1 MAKHASGKNNYRLS
15 GELIALLVVLALIA
29 AAVIWWL
36 TSRGDDTNDADGA
49 QAKAE
54 DCVAGE
60 LTLPV
65 AASDKGAGQSLVD
78 AYGDS
83 APVVRDYCV
92 KPQLVDSVADAAVFV
107 APNTAVTHQSLES
120 AGRTPAVSDPQPA
133 YSEAVGVAGK
143 DQVKLEDLTV
153 DKVRFPVS
161 EESAASALVAS
172 QVAGNDN
179 DAVQALTDQR
189 IGIAD
194 ELNADAGE
202 YLATAEDAVPEGLKF
217 TPVGAE
223 AVYSAFPLNQND
235 KVDENQARAGQD
247 FARFASEHF
256 DGSEKDQPAVSDLVW
271 AAALPAGGEAITA
284 DTKKDGGAQDGAQ
297 DGTDADKAAD
307 EAKADTAAALQP
319 ENTLFLLDTSDAM
332 SPYIQPAKDAIANT
346 ALELGGQ
353 GKQVG
358 LWNYSSPLN
367 PGVVVGYRQNI
378 SVSPDAD
385 SVAVAVRRF
394 LTGGV
399 PQTRQAVEA
408 AAGAYGAG
416 EAKTRVVLV
425 TTGTADAGDDKA
437 FEDAVRSAAGD
448 KVEITV
454 VRVGEGEADQAV
466 EALSAKTV
474 DAKQADAIEGAVKQ
488 ASGL

>member
-36 TSRGDDTNDADGA
+36 SSRGDDAGSTEA
-49 QAKAE
+49 QAE

-60 LTLPV
+60 LVLPV

-92 KPQLVDSVADAAVFV
+92 KPHLVDSVADAAVFV

-143 DQVKLEDLTV
+143 DDVKLEDLTV

-172 QVAGNDN
+172 KVAGNDN

-189 IGIAD
+189 IGSAD

-217 TPVGAE
+217 TPVGAD
-223 AVYSAFPLNQND
+223 AVYAAFPLNQND

-284 DTKKDGGAQDGAQ
+284 DAKKDGDAQDGA
-297 DGTDADKAAD
+297 DADAAGAID
-307 EAKADTAAALQP
+307 VALQP

-378 SVSPDAD
+378 TVSPDAD

-437 FEDAVRSAAGD
+437 FEDAVRGAAGD

-474 DAKQADAIEGAVKQ
+474 DARQADGIESAVKQ

>member
-36 TSRGDDTNDADGA
+36 STRGEDSDSAEA
-49 QAKAE
+49 QPE

-60 LTLPV
+60 LVLPV
-65 AASDKGAGQSLVD
+65 AASDKGSGQSLVD
-78 AYGDS
+78 AYGAS
-83 APVVRDYCV
+83 SPVVRDYCV

-107 APNTAVTHQSLES
+107 APNTAVTHQSLDS
-120 AGRTPAVSDPQPA
+120 AGRTPAVSDAQPA
-133 YSEAVGVAGK
+133 YSETVGVAGK
-143 DQVKLEDLTV
+143 DEVKLEDLTA
-153 DKVRFPVS
+153 DKLRFAVS

-189 IGIAD
+189 IGSASD
-194 ELNADAGE
+194 LNADAGE

-217 TPVGAE
+217 TPVGAD
-223 AVYSAFPLNQND
+223 AVYTAFPLNQND

-256 DGSEKDQPAVSDLVW
+256 DGSAKDQPAVSDLVW

-284 DTKKDGGAQDGAQ
+284 DTKENGDAQNAA
-297 DGTDADKAAD
+297 DADKAAD
-307 EAKADTAAALQP
+307 EAGSSAAALQP

-346 ALELGGQ
+346 ALELGAQ

-378 SVSPDAD
+378 TVSPDAD

-408 AAGAYGAG
+408 AAGAYGTG
-416 EAKTRVVLV
+416 DAKTRIVLV

-437 FEDAVRSAAGD
+437 FEDAVRGAAGD

-466 EALSAKTV
+466 EALSAKAV
-474 DAKQADAIEGAVKQ
+474 DAAQADAIEGAVKQ

>member
-36 TSRGDDTNDADGA
+36 STRGDDADSAAA
-49 QAKAE
+49 QPE

-60 LTLPV
+60 LVLPV

-78 AYGDS
+78 AYGAS
-83 APVVRDYCV
+83 SPVVRDYCV

-107 APNTAVTHQSLES
+107 APNTAVTHQSLDS
-120 AGRTPAVSDPQPA
+120 AGRTPAVSDAQPA
-133 YSEAVGVAGK
+133 YSETIGVAGK
-143 DQVKLEDLTV
+143 DEIKFEDLTA
-153 DKVRFPVS
+153 DKLRFAVS

-172 QVAGNDN
+172 QVVGNDN

-189 IGIAD
+189 IASASD
-194 ELNADAGE
+194 LNADAGE

-217 TPVGAE
+217 TPVGAD
-223 AVYSAFPLNQND
+223 AVYTAFPLNQND

-256 DGSEKDQPAVSDLVW
+256 DGSAKDQPAVSDLVW

-284 DTKKDGGAQDGAQ
+284 DEKEDSDTQNAA
-297 DGTDADKAAD
+297 DADKAAD
-307 EAKADTAAALQP
+307 EAGSNPAALQP

-332 SPYIQPAKDAIANT
+332 SPYIQPAKDAIANA
-346 ALELGGQ
+346 ALELGAQ

-378 SVSPDAD
+378 TVSPDAD

-408 AAGAYGAG
+408 AAGAYGTG
-416 EAKTRVVLV
+416 DAKTRIVLV
-425 TTGTADAGDDKA
+425 TTGTADAGDDNA
-437 FEDAVRSAAGD
+437 FENAVRGAAGD

-466 EALSAKTV
+466 EALSAKAV
-474 DAKQADAIEGAVKQ
+474 DAAQADAIEGAVKQ

>member
-15 GELIALLVVLALIA
+15 GELIALLVVLVLIA

-36 TSRGDDTNDADGA
+36 TSRGDDAGSTEA
-49 QAKAE
+49 QTK

-60 LTLPV
+60 LVLPV
-65 AASDKGAGQSLVD
+65 TASDKGAGQALVD
-78 AYGDS
+78 AYGAS
-83 APVVRDYCV
+83 SPVVRDYCV
-92 KPQLVDSVADAAVFV
+92 KPQLVDSVADAAVFI

-120 AGRTPAVSDPQPA
+120 AGRTPAVSDPKAA

-143 DQVKLEDLTV
+143 DEVKLEDLTV

-172 QVAGNDN
+172 KVAGNDN

-189 IGIAD
+189 IGSAD
-194 ELNADAGE
+194 ELNADGGE

-217 TPVGAE
+217 TPVGAD
-223 AVYSAFPLNQND
+223 AVYTAFPLNQND

-247 FARFASEHF
+247 FARFASERF
-256 DGSEKDQPAVSDLVW
+256 DGTEKDQPAVSDLVW
-271 AAALPAGGEAITA
+271 AAALPAGGEAITSDA
-284 DTKKDGGAQDGAQ
+284 KKDGAQDGA
-297 DGTDADKAAD
+297 DADKAAGG
-307 EAKADTAAALQP
+307 ESADAAGANAGALQP

-332 SPYIQPAKDAIANT
+332 SPYLQPAKDAIANA
-346 ALELGGQ
+346 ALELGGK

-437 FEDAVRSAAGD
+437 FEDAVRGAAGD

-454 VRVGEGEADQAV
+454 VRVGEGEADKAV

>member
-1 MAKHASGKNNYRLS
+1 M
-15 GELIALLVVLALIA
+15 
-29 AAVIWWL
+29 
-36 TSRGDDTNDADGA
+36 
-49 QAKAE
+49 
-54 DCVAGE
+54 
-60 LTLPV
+60 LPV

-78 AYGDS
+78 AYGAS
-83 APVVRDYCV
+83 SPVVRDYCV

-107 APNTAVTHQSLES
+107 APNTAVTHQSLDS
-120 AGRTPAVSDPQPA
+120 AGRTPAVSDAQPA

-143 DQVKLEDLTV
+143 DEIKFEDLTA
-153 DKVRFPVS
+153 DKLRFAVA

-172 QVAGNDN
+172 QVVGNGN

-189 IGIAD
+189 IASAS

-217 TPVGAE
+217 TPVGAD
-223 AVYSAFPLNQND
+223 AVYTAFPLNQND

-256 DGSEKDQPAVSDLVW
+256 DGSAKDQPAVSDLVW

-284 DTKKDGGAQDGAQ
+284 DEKEDSDPQNAA
-297 DGTDADKAAD
+297 DADKAAD
-307 EAKADTAAALQP
+307 EAGSNAAALQP

-332 SPYIQPAKDAIANT
+332 SPYIQPAKDAIANA
-346 ALELGGQ
+346 ALELGAQ

-378 SVSPDAD
+378 TVSPDAD

-408 AAGAYGAG
+408 AAGAYGTG
-416 EAKTRVVLV
+416 DAKTRIVLV
-425 TTGTADAGDDKA
+425 TTGTADAGDDNA
-437 FEDAVRSAAGD
+437 FENAVRGAAGD

-466 EALSAKTV
+466 EALSAKAV
-474 DAKQADAIEGAVKQ
+474 DAAQADAIEGAVKQ

>member
-36 TSRGDDTNDADGA
+36 STRGDDADSAEA
-49 QAKAE
+49 QPE

-60 LTLPV
+60 LVLPV

-78 AYGDS
+78 AYGAS
-83 APVVRDYCV
+83 SPVVRDYCV

-107 APNTAVTHQSLES
+107 APNTAVTHQSLDS
-120 AGRTPAVSDPQPA
+120 AGRTPAVSDAQPA
-133 YSEAVGVAGK
+133 YSETVGVAGN
-143 DQVKLEDLTV
+143 DEVKLEDLTA
-153 DKVRFPVS
+153 DKLRFAVS

-172 QVAGNDN
+172 QVVGNDN

-189 IGIAD
+189 IASAS
-194 ELNADAGE
+194 ELDADAGE

-217 TPVGAE
+217 TPVGAD
-223 AVYSAFPLNQND
+223 AVYTAFPLNQND

-256 DGSEKDQPAVSDLVW
+256 DGSAKDQPAVSDLVW

-284 DTKKDGGAQDGAQ
+284 DEKEDSDTQNAADP
-297 DGTDADKAAD
+297 DKAAD
-307 EAKADTAAALQP
+307 EAGSNAAALQP

-332 SPYIQPAKDAIANT
+332 SPYIQPAKDAIANA
-346 ALELGGQ
+346 ALELGAQ

-378 SVSPDAD
+378 TVSPDAD

-408 AAGAYGAG
+408 AAGAYGTG
-416 EAKTRVVLV
+416 DAKTRIVLV
-425 TTGTADAGDDKA
+425 TTGTADAEDDNA
-437 FEDAVRSAAGD
+437 FEDAVRGAAGD

-466 EALSAKTV
+466 EALSAKAV
-474 DAKQADAIEGAVKQ
+474 DAAQADAIEGAVKQ

>member
-36 TSRGDDTNDADGA
+36 STRGDDADSAEA
-49 QAKAE
+49 QPE

-60 LTLPV
+60 LVLPV

-78 AYGDS
+78 AYGAS
-83 APVVRDYCV
+83 SPVVRDYCV

-107 APNTAVTHQSLES
+107 APNTAVTHQSLDS
-120 AGRTPAVSDPQPA
+120 AGRTPAVSDAQPA
-133 YSEAVGVAGK
+133 YSETVGVAGN
-143 DQVKLEDLTV
+143 DEVKLEDLTA
-153 DKVRFPVS
+153 DKLRFAVS

-172 QVAGNDN
+172 QVVGNDN

-189 IGIAD
+189 IASAS
-194 ELNADAGE
+194 ELDADAGE

-217 TPVGAE
+217 TPVGAD
-223 AVYSAFPLNQND
+223 AVYTAFPLNQND

-256 DGSEKDQPAVSDLVW
+256 DGSAKDQPAVSDLVW

-284 DTKKDGGAQDGAQ
+284 DEKEDSDTQNAADP
-297 DGTDADKAAD
+297 DKAAD
-307 EAKADTAAALQP
+307 EAGSNPAALQP

-332 SPYIQPAKDAIANT
+332 SPYIQPAKDAIANA
-346 ALELGGQ
+346 ALELGAQ

-378 SVSPDAD
+378 TVSPDAD

-408 AAGAYGAG
+408 AAGAYGTG
-416 EAKTRVVLV
+416 DAKTRIVLV
-425 TTGTADAGDDKA
+425 TTGTADAEDDNA
-437 FEDAVRSAAGD
+437 FEDAVRGAAGD

-466 EALSAKTV
+466 EALSAKAV
-474 DAKQADAIEGAVKQ
+474 DAAQADAIEGAVKQ

>member
-36 TSRGDDTNDADGA
+36 STRGDDADSAAA
-49 QAKAE
+49 QPE

-60 LTLPV
+60 LVLPV

-78 AYGDS
+78 AYGAS
-83 APVVRDYCV
+83 SPVVRDYCV

-107 APNTAVTHQSLES
+107 APNTAVTHQSLDS
-120 AGRTPAVSDPQPA
+120 AGRTPAVSDAQPA
-133 YSEAVGVAGK
+133 YSETVGVAGN
-143 DQVKLEDLTV
+143 DEVKLEDLTA
-153 DKVRFPVS
+153 DKLRFAVS

-172 QVAGNDN
+172 QVVGNDN

-189 IGIAD
+189 IASAS

-217 TPVGAE
+217 TPVGAD
-223 AVYSAFPLNQND
+223 AVYTAFPLNQND

-256 DGSEKDQPAVSDLVW
+256 DGSAKDQPAVSDLVW

-284 DTKKDGGAQDGAQ
+284 DEKEDSDTQNAADP
-297 DGTDADKAAD
+297 DKAAD
-307 EAKADTAAALQP
+307 EAGSNPAALQP

-332 SPYIQPAKDAIANT
+332 SPYIQPAKDAIANA
-346 ALELGGQ
+346 ALELGAQ

-378 SVSPDAD
+378 TVSPDAD

-408 AAGAYGAG
+408 AAGAYGTG
-416 EAKTRVVLV
+416 DAKTRIVLV
-425 TTGTADAGDDKA
+425 TTGTADAGDDNA
-437 FEDAVRSAAGD
+437 FENAVRGAAGD

-466 EALSAKTV
+466 EALSAKAV
-474 DAKQADAIEGAVKQ
+474 DAAQADAIEGAVKQ

>member
-1 MAKHASGKNNYRLS
+1 M
-15 GELIALLVVLALIA
+15 ALLVVLALIA

-36 TSRGDDTNDADGA
+36 STRGDDADSAAA
-49 QAKAE
+49 QPE

-60 LTLPV
+60 LVLPV

-78 AYGDS
+78 AYGAS
-83 APVVRDYCV
+83 SPVVRDYCV
-92 KPQLVDSVADAAVFV
+92 KPQLVDSAADAAVFV
-107 APNTAVTHQSLES
+107 APNTAVTHQSLDS
-120 AGRTPAVSDPQPA
+120 AGRTPAVSDAQPA

-143 DQVKLEDLTV
+143 DEIKFEDLTA
-153 DKVRFPVS
+153 DKLRFAVS

-172 QVAGNDN
+172 QVVGNDN

-189 IGIAD
+189 IASASD
-194 ELNADAGE
+194 LNADAGE

-217 TPVGAE
+217 TPVGAD
-223 AVYSAFPLNQND
+223 AVYTAFPLNQND

-256 DGSEKDQPAVSDLVW
+256 DGSAKDQPAVSDLVW

-284 DTKKDGGAQDGAQ
+284 DEKEDSDTQNAA
-297 DGTDADKAAD
+297 DADKAAD
-307 EAKADTAAALQP
+307 EAGSNPAALQP

-332 SPYIQPAKDAIANT
+332 SPYIQPAKDAIANA
-346 ALELGGQ
+346 ALELGAQ

-378 SVSPDAD
+378 TVSPDAD

-408 AAGAYGAG
+408 AASAYGTG
-416 EAKTRVVLV
+416 DAKTRIVLV
-425 TTGTADAGDDKA
+425 TTGTADAGDDNA
-437 FEDAVRSAAGD
+437 FEDAVRGAAGD

-466 EALSAKTV
+466 EALSAKAV
-474 DAKQADAIEGAVKQ
+474 DAAQADAIEGAVKQ

>member
-36 TSRGDDTNDADGA
+36 STRGEDADNAEA
-49 QAKAE
+49 QPE

-60 LTLPV
+60 LVLPV

-78 AYGDS
+78 AYGAS
-83 APVVRDYCV
+83 SPVVRDYCV

-107 APNTAVTHQSLES
+107 APNTTVTHQSLDS
-120 AGRTPAVSDPQPA
+120 AGRTPAVSDAQPA
-133 YSEAVGVAGK
+133 YSETVGVAGK
-143 DQVKLEDLTV
+143 DEVKLEDLTA
-153 DKVRFPVS
+153 DKLRFAVS

-179 DAVQALTDQR
+179 AAVQALTDQR
-189 IGIAD
+189 IGSASD
-194 ELNADAGE
+194 LNADAGE

-217 TPVGAE
+217 TPVGAD
-223 AVYSAFPLNQND
+223 AVYTAFPLNQND

-256 DGSEKDQPAVSDLVW
+256 DGSAKDQPAVSDLVW

-284 DTKKDGGAQDGAQ
+284 DAKENGDAQNAA
-297 DGTDADKAAD
+297 DADKAAD
-307 EAKADTAAALQP
+307 EAGSSAAALQP

-346 ALELGGQ
+346 ALELGAQ

-378 SVSPDAD
+378 TVSPDAD

-408 AAGAYGAG
+408 AAGAYGTG
-416 EAKTRVVLV
+416 DAKTRIVLV

-437 FEDAVRSAAGD
+437 FEDAVRGAAGE

-466 EALSAKTV
+466 EALSAKAV
-474 DAKQADAIEGAVKQ
+474 DAAQADAIEGAVKQ

>member
-36 TSRGDDTNDADGA
+36 STRGDDADSAEA
-49 QAKAE
+49 QPE

-60 LTLPV
+60 LVLPV

-78 AYGDS
+78 AYGAS
-83 APVVRDYCV
+83 SPVVRDYCV

-107 APNTAVTHQSLES
+107 APNTAVTHQSLDS
-120 AGRTPAVSDPQPA
+120 AGRTPAVSDAQPA
-133 YSEAVGVAGK
+133 YSETVGVAGK
-143 DQVKLEDLTV
+143 DEVKLEDLTA
-153 DKVRFPVS
+153 DKLRFAVS

-172 QVAGNDN
+172 QVVGNDN

-189 IGIAD
+189 IASAS

-217 TPVGAE
+217 TPVGAD
-223 AVYSAFPLNQND
+223 AVYTAFPLNQND

-247 FARFASEHF
+247 FARFASEHV
-256 DGSEKDQPAVSDLVW
+256 DGSAKDQPAVSDLVW

-284 DTKKDGGAQDGAQ
+284 DEKEDSDTQNAADP
-297 DGTDADKAAD
+297 DKAAD
-307 EAKADTAAALQP
+307 EAGSNPAALQP

-332 SPYIQPAKDAIANT
+332 SPYIQPAKDAIANA
-346 ALELGGQ
+346 ALELGAQ

-378 SVSPDAD
+378 TVSPDAD

-408 AAGAYGAG
+408 AAGAYGTG
-416 EAKTRVVLV
+416 DAKTRIVLV
-425 TTGTADAGDDKA
+425 TTGTADAGDDNA
-437 FEDAVRSAAGD
+437 FENAVRGAAGD

-466 EALSAKTV
+466 EALSAKAV
-474 DAKQADAIEGAVKQ
+474 DAAQADAIEGAVKQ

>member
-36 TSRGDDTNDADGA
+36 STRGDDADSAEA
-49 QAKAE
+49 QPE

-60 LTLPV
+60 LVLPV

-78 AYGDS
+78 AYGAS
-83 APVVRDYCV
+83 SPVVRDYCV

-107 APNTAVTHQSLES
+107 APNTAVTHQSLDS
-120 AGRTPAVSDPQPA
+120 AGRTPAVSDAQPA
-133 YSEAVGVAGK
+133 YSETVGVAGK
-143 DQVKLEDLTV
+143 DDIKFEDLTA
-153 DKVRFPVS
+153 DKLRFAVS

-172 QVAGNDN
+172 QVVGNDN

-189 IGIAD
+189 IASAS

-217 TPVGAE
+217 TPVGAD
-223 AVYSAFPLNQND
+223 AVYTAFPLNQND

-256 DGSEKDQPAVSDLVW
+256 DGSAKDQPAVSDLVW

-284 DTKKDGGAQDGAQ
+284 DEKEDSDTQNAA
-297 DGTDADKAAD
+297 DADKAAD
-307 EAKADTAAALQP
+307 EAGSNAGALQP

-332 SPYIQPAKDAIANT
+332 SPYIQPAKDAIANA
-346 ALELGGQ
+346 ALELGAQ

-378 SVSPDAD
+378 TVSPDAD

-408 AAGAYGAG
+408 AAGAYGTG
-416 EAKTRVVLV
+416 DAKTRIVLV
-425 TTGTADAGDDKA
+425 TTGTADAGDDNA
-437 FEDAVRSAAGD
+437 FENAVRGAAGD

-466 EALSAKTV
+466 EALSAKAV
-474 DAKQADAIEGAVKQ
+474 DAAQADAIEGAVKQ

>member
-36 TSRGDDTNDADGA
+36 STRGDDSDSAEA
-49 QAKAE
+49 QPE

-60 LTLPV
+60 LVLPV

-78 AYGDS
+78 AYGAS
-83 APVVRDYCV
+83 SPVVRDYCV

-107 APNTAVTHQSLES
+107 APNTAVTHQALES
-120 AGRTPAVSDPQPA
+120 AGRTPAVSDAQPA

-143 DQVKLEDLTV
+143 DEVKLEDLTT
-153 DKVRFPVS
+153 DKLRFAVS

-189 IGIAD
+189 IASAD
-194 ELNADAGE
+194 ELNSDAGE
-202 YLATAEDAVPEGLKF
+202 FLATAEDDVPEGLKF
-217 TPVGAE
+217 TPVGAD
-223 AVYSAFPLNQND
+223 AVYTAFPLNQND

-247 FARFASEHF
+247 FARFATEHF
-256 DGSEKDQPAVSDLVW
+256 DGSAKDQPAVSDLVW

-284 DTKKDGGAQDGAQ
+284 DAKENGDAVNAA
-297 DGTDADKAAD
+297 DADKAAD
-307 EAKADTAAALQP
+307 EAGSNGPANATALQP

-332 SPYIQPAKDAIANT
+332 SPYIQPAKDAIANA
-346 ALELGGQ
+346 ALELGAQ

-378 SVSPDAD
+378 TVSPDAD

-408 AAGAYGAG
+408 AAGAYGTG
-416 EAKTRVVLV
+416 DGKTRIVLV
-425 TTGTADAGDDKA
+425 TTGTADAGDDNA
-437 FEDAVRSAAGD
+437 FEDAVRGAAGE

-466 EALSAKTV
+466 EALSAKAV
-474 DAKQADAIEGAVKQ
+474 DAAQADAIDGAVKQ

>member
-36 TSRGDDTNDADGA
+36 STRGDDADSAEA
-49 QAKAE
+49 QPE

-60 LTLPV
+60 LVLPV

-78 AYGDS
+78 AYGAS
-83 APVVRDYCV
+83 SPVVRDYCV

-107 APNTAVTHQSLES
+107 APNTAVTHQSLDS
-120 AGRTPAVSDPQPA
+120 AGRTPAVSDAQHA
-133 YSEAVGVAGK
+133 YSETVGVAGK
-143 DQVKLEDLTV
+143 DEVKLEDLTA
-153 DKVRFPVS
+153 DKLRFAVS

-172 QVAGNDN
+172 QVVGNDN

-189 IGIAD
+189 IASAS

-217 TPVGAE
+217 TPVGAD
-223 AVYSAFPLNQND
+223 AVYTAFPLNQND

-256 DGSEKDQPAVSDLVW
+256 DGSAKDQPAVSDLVW

-284 DTKKDGGAQDGAQ
+284 DEKEDSDTQNAADP
-297 DGTDADKAAD
+297 DKAAD
-307 EAKADTAAALQP
+307 EAGSNPAALQP

-332 SPYIQPAKDAIANT
+332 SPYIQPAKDAIANA
-346 ALELGGQ
+346 ALELGTQ

-378 SVSPDAD
+378 TVSPDAD

-408 AAGAYGAG
+408 AAGAYGTG
-416 EAKTRVVLV
+416 DAKTRIVLV
-425 TTGTADAGDDKA
+425 TTGTADAGDDNA
-437 FEDAVRSAAGD
+437 FENAVRGAAGD

-466 EALSAKTV
+466 EALSAKAV
-474 DAKQADAIEGAVKQ
+474 DAAQADAIEGAVKQ

>member
-36 TSRGDDTNDADGA
+36 STRGDDADSAAA
-49 QAKAE
+49 QPE

-60 LTLPV
+60 LVLPV

-78 AYGDS
+78 AYGAS
-83 APVVRDYCV
+83 SPVVRDYCV

-107 APNTAVTHQSLES
+107 APNTAVTHQSLDS
-120 AGRTPAVSDPQPA
+120 AGRTPAVSDAQPA

-143 DQVKLEDLTV
+143 DEIKFEDLTA
-153 DKVRFPVS
+153 DKLRFAVS

-172 QVAGNDN
+172 QVVGNDN

-189 IGIAD
+189 IASASD
-194 ELNADAGE
+194 LNADAGE

-217 TPVGAE
+217 TPVGAD
-223 AVYSAFPLNQND
+223 AVYTAFPLNQND

-256 DGSEKDQPAVSDLVW
+256 DGSAKDQPAVSDLVW

-284 DTKKDGGAQDGAQ
+284 DAKKDGGAQDGA
-297 DGTDADKAAD
+297 DADKAAD
-307 EAKADTAAALQP
+307 EAGSNAAALQP

-332 SPYIQPAKDAIANT
+332 SPYIQPAKDAIANA
-346 ALELGGQ
+346 ALELGAQ

-378 SVSPDAD
+378 TVSPDAD

-408 AAGAYGAG
+408 AAGAYGTG
-416 EAKTRVVLV
+416 DAKTRIVLV
-425 TTGTADAGDDKA
+425 TTGTADAGDDNA
-437 FEDAVRSAAGD
+437 FEDAVRGAAGD

-466 EALSAKTV
+466 EALSAKAV
-474 DAKQADAIEGAVKQ
+474 DAAQADAIEGAVKQ

>member
-29 AAVIWWL
+29 AAVIWFL
-36 TSRGDDTNDADGA
+36 STRGDDADSAAA
-49 QAKAE
+49 QPE

-60 LTLPV
+60 LVLPV

-78 AYGDS
+78 AYGAS
-83 APVVRDYCV
+83 SPVVRDYCV

-107 APNTAVTHQSLES
+107 APNTAVTHQSLDS
-120 AGRTPAVSDPQPA
+120 AGRTPAVSDAQPA
-133 YSEAVGVAGK
+133 YSETVGVAGK
-143 DQVKLEDLTV
+143 DEVKLEDLTA
-153 DKVRFPVS
+153 DKLRFAVS

-172 QVAGNDN
+172 QVVGNDN

-189 IGIAD
+189 IASASD
-194 ELNADAGE
+194 LNADAGE

-217 TPVGAE
+217 TPVGAD
-223 AVYSAFPLNQND
+223 AVYTAFPLNQND

-256 DGSEKDQPAVSDLVW
+256 DGSAKDQPAVSDLVW
-271 AAALPAGGEAITA
+271 AAALPAGGDAITA
-284 DTKKDGGAQDGAQ
+284 DAKENGDAQNAA
-297 DGTDADKAAD
+297 DADKAAD
-307 EAKADTAAALQP
+307 EAGSNAGALQP

-332 SPYIQPAKDAIANT
+332 SPYIQPAKDAIANA
-346 ALELGGQ
+346 ALELGAQ

-378 SVSPDAD
+378 TVSPDAD

-408 AAGAYGAG
+408 AADAYGTG
-416 EAKTRVVLV
+416 DAKTRIVLV
-425 TTGTADAGDDKA
+425 TTGTADAGDDNA
-437 FEDAVRSAAGD
+437 FENAVRGAAGD

-454 VRVGEGEADQAV
+454 VRVGEDEADQAV
-466 EALSAKTV
+466 EALSAKAV
-474 DAKQADAIEGAVKQ
+474 DAAQADAIEGAVKQ

>member
-36 TSRGDDTNDADGA
+36 STRGDDADSAEA
-49 QAKAE
+49 QPE

-60 LTLPV
+60 LVLPV

-78 AYGDS
+78 AYGAS
-83 APVVRDYCV
+83 SPVVRDYCV

-107 APNTAVTHQSLES
+107 APNTAVTHQSLDS
-120 AGRTPAVSDPQPA
+120 AGRTPAVSDAQPA

-143 DQVKLEDLTV
+143 DEIKFEDLTA
-153 DKVRFPVS
+153 DKLRFAVS

-172 QVAGNDN
+172 QVVGNDN

-189 IGIAD
+189 IASAS

-217 TPVGAE
+217 TPVGAD
-223 AVYSAFPLNQND
+223 AVYTAFPLNQND

-256 DGSEKDQPAVSDLVW
+256 DGSAKDQPAVSDLVW

-284 DTKKDGGAQDGAQ
+284 DEKEDSDTQNAADP
-297 DGTDADKAAD
+297 DKAAD
-307 EAKADTAAALQP
+307 EAGSNPAALQP

-332 SPYIQPAKDAIANT
+332 SPYIQPAKDAIANA
-346 ALELGGQ
+346 ALELGAQ

-378 SVSPDAD
+378 TVSPDAD

-408 AAGAYGAG
+408 AAGAYGTG
-416 EAKTRVVLV
+416 DAKTRIVLV
-425 TTGTADAGDDKA
+425 TTGTADAGDDNA
-437 FEDAVRSAAGD
+437 FEDAVRGAAGD

-466 EALSAKTV
+466 EALSAKAV
-474 DAKQADAIEGAVKQ
+474 DAAQADAIEGAVKQ

>member
-36 TSRGDDTNDADGA
+36 STRGDDTNDAAGA
-49 QAKAE
+49 QTE

-60 LTLPV
+60 LALPV

-78 AYGDS
+78 AYGES

-120 AGRTPAVSDPQPA
+120 AGRTPAVSDAQPA
-133 YSEAVGVAGK
+133 YSVAVGVAGK
-143 DQVKLEDLTV
+143 DEVKLEDLTV

-172 QVAGNDN
+172 KVAGNDN

-189 IGIAD
+189 ISSAD
-194 ELNADAGE
+194 ELNSNAGE
-202 YLATAEDAVPEGLKF
+202 FLATAEDAVPDGLKF
-217 TPVGAE
+217 TPVGAD
-223 AVYSAFPLNQND
+223 AVYTAFPLNQND

-247 FARFASEHF
+247 FARFASERF
-256 DGSEKDQPAVSDLVW
+256 DGSEKDQPTVSDLVW

-284 DTKKDGGAQDGAQ
+284 DAKKDGDAQNAA
-297 DGTDADKAAD
+297 DADKTAD
-307 EAKADTAAALQP
+307 DAGSNAAALQP

-346 ALELGGQ
+346 ALELGAQ

-367 PGVVVGYRQNI
+367 PGVAVGYRQNI
-378 SVSPDAD
+378 TVSPDAD

-408 AAGAYGAG
+408 AAGAYGTG
-416 EAKTRVVLV
+416 DAKTRIVLV
-425 TTGTADAGDDKA
+425 TTGTADAGEDKA
-437 FEDAVRSAAGD
+437 FEDAVRGAAGD

-454 VRVGEGEADQAV
+454 VRIGEGEADRAV
-466 EALSAKTV
+466 EALSAKAV
-474 DAKQADAIEGAVKQ
+474 DATQADAIEGAVKQ

>member
-36 TSRGDDTNDADGA
+36 STRGDDADSAEA
-49 QAKAE
+49 QPE

-60 LTLPV
+60 LVLPV

-78 AYGDS
+78 AYGAS
-83 APVVRDYCV
+83 SPVVRDYCV

-107 APNTAVTHQSLES
+107 APNTAVTHQSLDS
-120 AGRTPAVSDPQPA
+120 AGRTPAVSDAQPA
-133 YSEAVGVAGK
+133 YSETVGVAGK
-143 DQVKLEDLTV
+143 DEIKFEDLTA
-153 DKVRFPVS
+153 DKLRFAVS

-172 QVAGNDN
+172 QVVGNDN

-189 IGIAD
+189 IASAS

-217 TPVGAE
+217 TPVGAD
-223 AVYSAFPLNQND
+223 AVYTAFPLNQND

-256 DGSEKDQPAVSDLVW
+256 DGSAKDQPAVSDLVW

-284 DTKKDGGAQDGAQ
+284 DEKEDSDTQNAADP
-297 DGTDADKAAD
+297 DKAAD
-307 EAKADTAAALQP
+307 EAGSNPAALQP

-332 SPYIQPAKDAIANT
+332 SPYIQPAKDAIANA
-346 ALELGGQ
+346 ALELGAQ

-378 SVSPDAD
+378 TVSPDAD

-408 AAGAYGAG
+408 AAGAYGTG
-416 EAKTRVVLV
+416 DAKTRIVLV
-425 TTGTADAGDDKA
+425 TTGTADAGDDNA
-437 FEDAVRSAAGD
+437 FENAVRGAAGD

-466 EALSAKTV
+466 EALSAKAV
-474 DAKQADAIEGAVKQ
+474 DAAQADAIEGAVKQ

>member
-36 TSRGDDTNDADGA
+36 STRGDDADSAAA
-49 QAKAE
+49 QPE

-60 LTLPV
+60 LVLPV

-78 AYGDS
+78 AYGAS
-83 APVVRDYCV
+83 SPVVRDYCV

-107 APNTAVTHQSLES
+107 APNTAVTHQSLDS
-120 AGRTPAVSDPQPA
+120 AGRTPAVSDAQPA
-133 YSEAVGVAGK
+133 YSETVGVAGK
-143 DQVKLEDLTV
+143 DEVKLEDLTA
-153 DKVRFPVS
+153 DKLRFAVS

-172 QVAGNDN
+172 QVVGNDN

-189 IGIAD
+189 IASASD
-194 ELNADAGE
+194 LNADAGE

-217 TPVGAE
+217 TPVGAD
-223 AVYSAFPLNQND
+223 AVYTAFPLNQND

-256 DGSEKDQPAVSDLVW
+256 DGSAKDQPAVSDLVW
-271 AAALPAGGEAITA
+271 AAALPAGGDAITA
-284 DTKKDGGAQDGAQ
+284 DAKENGDAQNAA
-297 DGTDADKAAD
+297 DADKAAD
-307 EAKADTAAALQP
+307 EAGSNAGSLQP

-332 SPYIQPAKDAIANT
+332 SPYIQPAKDAIANA
-346 ALELGGQ
+346 ALELGAQ

-378 SVSPDAD
+378 TVSPDAD

-408 AAGAYGAG
+408 AAGAYGTG
-416 EAKTRVVLV
+416 DAKTRIVLV
-425 TTGTADAGDDKA
+425 TTGTADAGDDNA
-437 FEDAVRSAAGD
+437 FENAVRGAAGD

-466 EALSAKTV
+466 EALSAKAV
-474 DAKQADAIEGAVKQ
+474 DAAQADAIEGAVKQ

>member
-1 MAKHASGKNNYRLS
+1 M
-15 GELIALLVVLALIA
+15 ALLVVLALIA

-36 TSRGDDTNDADGA
+36 STRGDDADSAAA
-49 QAKAE
+49 QPE

-60 LTLPV
+60 LVLPV

-78 AYGDS
+78 AYGAS
-83 APVVRDYCV
+83 SPVVRDYCV
-92 KPQLVDSVADAAVFV
+92 KPQLVDSAADAAVFV
-107 APNTAVTHQSLES
+107 APNTAVTHQSLDS
-120 AGRTPAVSDPQPA
+120 AGRTPAVSDAQPA
-133 YSEAVGVAGK
+133 YSETVGVAGK
-143 DQVKLEDLTV
+143 DEVKLEDLTA
-153 DKVRFPVS
+153 DKLRFAVS

-172 QVAGNDN
+172 QVVGNDN

-189 IGIAD
+189 IASASD
-194 ELNADAGE
+194 LNADAGE

-217 TPVGAE
+217 TPVGAD
-223 AVYSAFPLNQND
+223 AVYTAFPLNQND

-256 DGSEKDQPAVSDLVW
+256 DGSAKDQPAVSDLVW

-284 DTKKDGGAQDGAQ
+284 DEKENGDAQNAA
-297 DGTDADKAAD
+297 DADKAAD
-307 EAKADTAAALQP
+307 EAGSNPAALQP

-332 SPYIQPAKDAIANT
+332 SPYIQPAKDAIANA
-346 ALELGGQ
+346 ALELGAQ

-378 SVSPDAD
+378 TVSPDAD

-408 AAGAYGAG
+408 AASAYGTG
-416 EAKTRVVLV
+416 DAKTRIVLV
-425 TTGTADAGDDKA
+425 TTGTADAGDDNA
-437 FEDAVRSAAGD
+437 FEDAVRGAAGD

-466 EALSAKTV
+466 EALSAKAV
-474 DAKQADAIEGAVKQ
+474 DAAQADAIEGAVKQ

>member
-1 MAKHASGKNNYRLS
+1 VAKHASGKNNYRLS

-36 TSRGDDTNDADGA
+36 STRGDDADSAAA
-49 QAKAE
+49 QPE

-60 LTLPV
+60 LVLPV

-78 AYGDS
+78 AYGAS
-83 APVVRDYCV
+83 SPVVRDYCV

-107 APNTAVTHQSLES
+107 APNTAVTHQSLDS
-120 AGRTPAVSDPQPA
+120 AGRTPAVSDAQPA
-133 YSEAVGVAGK
+133 YSETVGVAGN
-143 DQVKLEDLTV
+143 DEVKLEDLTA
-153 DKVRFPVS
+153 DKLRFAVS

-172 QVAGNDN
+172 QVVGNDN

-189 IGIAD
+189 IASAS

-217 TPVGAE
+217 TPVGAD
-223 AVYSAFPLNQND
+223 AVYTAFPLNQND

-256 DGSEKDQPAVSDLVW
+256 DGSAKDQPAVSDLVW

-284 DTKKDGGAQDGAQ
+284 DAKENGDAQNA
-297 DGTDADKAAD
+297 AVPDKAAD
-307 EAKADTAAALQP
+307 EAGSNAAALQP

-332 SPYIQPAKDAIANT
+332 SPYIQPAKDAIANA
-346 ALELGGQ
+346 ALELGAQ

-378 SVSPDAD
+378 TVSPDAD

-408 AAGAYGAG
+408 AAGAYGTG
-416 EAKTRVVLV
+416 DAKTRIVLV
-425 TTGTADAGDDKA
+425 TTGTADAGDDNA
-437 FEDAVRSAAGD
+437 FENAVRGAAGD

-466 EALSAKTV
+466 EALSAKAV
-474 DAKQADAIEGAVKQ
+474 DAAQADAIEGAVKQ
-488 ASGL
+488 SSGL

>member
-36 TSRGDDTNDADGA
+36 STRGDDADSAAA
-49 QAKAE
+49 QPE

-60 LTLPV
+60 LVLPV

-78 AYGDS
+78 AYGAS
-83 APVVRDYCV
+83 SPVVRDYCV

-107 APNTAVTHQSLES
+107 APNTAVTHQSLDS
-120 AGRTPAVSDPQPA
+120 AGRTPAVSDAQPA
-133 YSEAVGVAGK
+133 YSETVGVAGK
-143 DQVKLEDLTV
+143 DDIKFEDLTA
-153 DKVRFPVS
+153 DKLRFAVS

-172 QVAGNDN
+172 QVVGNDN

-189 IGIAD
+189 IASAS

-217 TPVGAE
+217 TPVGAD
-223 AVYSAFPLNQND
+223 AVYTAFPLNQND

-256 DGSEKDQPAVSDLVW
+256 DGSAKDQPAVSDLVW

-284 DTKKDGGAQDGAQ
+284 DEKEDSDTQNAADP
-297 DGTDADKAAD
+297 DKAAD
-307 EAKADTAAALQP
+307 EAGSNAAALQP

-332 SPYIQPAKDAIANT
+332 SPYIQPAKDAIANA
-346 ALELGGQ
+346 ALELGAQ

-378 SVSPDAD
+378 TVSPDAD

-408 AAGAYGAG
+408 AAGAYGTG
-416 EAKTRVVLV
+416 DAKTRIVLV
-425 TTGTADAGDDKA
+425 TTGTADAGDDNA
-437 FEDAVRSAAGD
+437 FENAVRGAAGD

-466 EALSAKTV
+466 EALSAKAV
-474 DAKQADAIEGAVKQ
+474 DAAQADAIEGAVKQ

>member
-1 MAKHASGKNNYRLS
+1 VAKHASGKNNYRLS

-36 TSRGDDTNDADGA
+36 STRGDDADSAEA
-49 QAKAE
+49 QPE

-60 LTLPV
+60 LVLPV

-78 AYGDS
+78 AYGAS
-83 APVVRDYCV
+83 SPVVRDYCV

-107 APNTAVTHQSLES
+107 APNTAVTHQSLDS
-120 AGRTPAVSDPQPA
+120 AGRTPAVSDAQPA
-133 YSEAVGVAGK
+133 YSETVGVAGK
-143 DQVKLEDLTV
+143 DEVKLEDLTA
-153 DKVRFPVS
+153 DKLRFAVS

-172 QVAGNDN
+172 QVVGNDN

-189 IGIAD
+189 IASAS

-217 TPVGAE
+217 TPVGAD
-223 AVYSAFPLNQND
+223 AVYTAFPLNQND

-247 FARFASEHF
+247 FARFASEHV
-256 DGSEKDQPAVSDLVW
+256 DGSAKDQPAVSDLVW

-284 DTKKDGGAQDGAQ
+284 DEKEDSDTQNAADP
-297 DGTDADKAAD
+297 DKAAD
-307 EAKADTAAALQP
+307 EAGSNPAALQP

-332 SPYIQPAKDAIANT
+332 SPYIQPAKDAIANA
-346 ALELGGQ
+346 ALELGAQ

-378 SVSPDAD
+378 TVSPDAD

-408 AAGAYGAG
+408 AAGAYGTG
-416 EAKTRVVLV
+416 DAKTRIVLV
-425 TTGTADAGDDKA
+425 TTGTADAGDDNA
-437 FEDAVRSAAGD
+437 FENAVRGAAGD

-466 EALSAKTV
+466 EALSAKAV
-474 DAKQADAIEGAVKQ
+474 DAAQADAIEGAVKQ

>member
-36 TSRGDDTNDADGA
+36 STRGDDADSAAA
-49 QAKAE
+49 QPE

-60 LTLPV
+60 LVLPV

-78 AYGDS
+78 AYGAS
-83 APVVRDYCV
+83 SPVVRDYCV

-107 APNTAVTHQSLES
+107 APNTAVTHQSLDS
-120 AGRTPAVSDPQPA
+120 AGRTPAVSDAQPA
-133 YSEAVGVAGK
+133 YSETVGVAGK
-143 DQVKLEDLTV
+143 DEVKLEDLTA
-153 DKVRFPVS
+153 DKLRFAVS

-172 QVAGNDN
+172 QVVGNDN

-189 IGIAD
+189 IASASD
-194 ELNADAGE
+194 LNADAGE

-217 TPVGAE
+217 TPVGAD
-223 AVYSAFPLNQND
+223 AVYTAFPLNQND

-256 DGSEKDQPAVSDLVW
+256 DGSAKDQPAVSDLVW

-284 DTKKDGGAQDGAQ
+284 DARKDGDTQNAA
-297 DGTDADKAAD
+297 DADKAAD
-307 EAKADTAAALQP
+307 EAGSNAGALQP

-332 SPYIQPAKDAIANT
+332 SPYIQPAKDAIANA
-346 ALELGGQ
+346 ALELGAQ

-378 SVSPDAD
+378 TVSPDAD

-408 AAGAYGAG
+408 AAGAYGTG
-416 EAKTRVVLV
+416 DAKTRIVLV
-425 TTGTADAGDDKA
+425 TTGTADAGDDNT
-437 FEDAVRSAAGD
+437 FENAVRGAAGD

-466 EALSAKTV
+466 EALSAKAV
-474 DAKQADAIEGAVKQ
+474 DAAQADAIEGAVKQ

>member
-36 TSRGDDTNDADGA
+36 STRGDDADSAAA
-49 QAKAE
+49 QPE

-60 LTLPV
+60 LVLPV

-78 AYGDS
+78 AYGAS
-83 APVVRDYCV
+83 SPVVRDYCV

-107 APNTAVTHQSLES
+107 APNTAVTHQSLDS
-120 AGRTPAVSDPQPA
+120 AGRTPAVSDAQPA
-133 YSEAVGVAGK
+133 YSETVGVAGK
-143 DQVKLEDLTV
+143 DEVKLEDLTA
-153 DKVRFPVS
+153 DKLRFAVS

-172 QVAGNDN
+172 QVVGNDN

-189 IGIAD
+189 IASAS

-217 TPVGAE
+217 TPVGAD
-223 AVYSAFPLNQND
+223 AVYTAFPLNQND

-256 DGSEKDQPAVSDLVW
+256 DGSAKDQPAVSDLVW

-284 DTKKDGGAQDGAQ
+284 DEKEDSDTQNAA
-297 DGTDADKAAD
+297 DADKAAD
-307 EAKADTAAALQP
+307 EAGSNAGALQP

-332 SPYIQPAKDAIANT
+332 SPYIQPAKDAIANA
-346 ALELGGQ
+346 ALELGAQ

-378 SVSPDAD
+378 TVSPDAD

-408 AAGAYGAG
+408 AADAYGTG
-416 EAKTRVVLV
+416 DAKTRIVLV
-425 TTGTADAGDDKA
+425 TTGTADAGDDNA
-437 FEDAVRSAAGD
+437 FENAVRGAAGD

-466 EALSAKTV
+466 EALSAKAV
-474 DAKQADAIEGAVKQ
+474 DAAQADAIEGAVKQ

>member
-1 MAKHASGKNNYRLS
+1 VAKHASGKNNYRLS

-29 AAVIWWL
+29 AAVIWFL
-36 TSRGDDTNDADGA
+36 STRGDDADSAAA
-49 QAKAE
+49 QPE

-60 LTLPV
+60 LVLPV

-78 AYGDS
+78 AYGAS
-83 APVVRDYCV
+83 SPVVRDYCV

-107 APNTAVTHQSLES
+107 APNTAVTHQSLDS
-120 AGRTPAVSDPQPA
+120 AGRTPAVSDAQPA

-143 DQVKLEDLTV
+143 DEIKFEDLTA
-153 DKVRFPVS
+153 DKLRFAVS

-172 QVAGNDN
+172 QVVGNDN

-189 IGIAD
+189 IASAS

-217 TPVGAE
+217 TPVGAD
-223 AVYSAFPLNQND
+223 AVYTAFPLNQND

-256 DGSEKDQPAVSDLVW
+256 DGSAKDQPAVSDLVW

-284 DTKKDGGAQDGAQ
+284 DAKENGDAQNAA
-297 DGTDADKAAD
+297 DADKAAD
-307 EAKADTAAALQP
+307 EAGSNAAALQP

-332 SPYIQPAKDAIANT
+332 SPYIQPAKDAIANA
-346 ALELGGQ
+346 ALELGAQ

-378 SVSPDAD
+378 TVSPDAD

-408 AAGAYGAG
+408 AAGAYGTG
-416 EAKTRVVLV
+416 DAKTRIVLV
-425 TTGTADAGDDKA
+425 TTGTADAGDDNA
-437 FEDAVRSAAGD
+437 FEDAVRGAAGD

-466 EALSAKTV
+466 EALSAKAV
-474 DAKQADAIEGAVKQ
+474 DAAQADAIEGAVKQ

>member
-36 TSRGDDTNDADGA
+36 STRGDDADSAAA
-49 QAKAE
+49 QPE

-60 LTLPV
+60 LVLPV

-78 AYGDS
+78 AYGAS
-83 APVVRDYCV
+83 SPVVRDYCV

-107 APNTAVTHQSLES
+107 APNTAVTHQSLDS
-120 AGRTPAVSDPQPA
+120 AGRTPAVSDAQPA
-133 YSEAVGVAGK
+133 YSETVGVAGK
-143 DQVKLEDLTV
+143 DEVKLEDLTA
-153 DKVRFPVS
+153 DKLRFAVS

-172 QVAGNDN
+172 QVVGNDN

-189 IGIAD
+189 IASASD
-194 ELNADAGE
+194 LNADAGE

-217 TPVGAE
+217 TPVGAD
-223 AVYSAFPLNQND
+223 AVYTAFPLNQND

-256 DGSEKDQPAVSDLVW
+256 DGSAKDQPAVSDLVW
-271 AAALPAGGEAITA
+271 AAALPAGGDAITA
-284 DTKKDGGAQDGAQ
+284 DAKENGDAQNAA
-297 DGTDADKAAD
+297 DADKAAD
-307 EAKADTAAALQP
+307 EAGSNAGALQP

-332 SPYIQPAKDAIANT
+332 SPYIQPAKDAIANA
-346 ALELGGQ
+346 ALELGAQ

-378 SVSPDAD
+378 TVSPDAD

-408 AAGAYGAG
+408 AADAYGTG
-416 EAKTRVVLV
+416 DAKTRIVLV
-425 TTGTADAGDDKA
+425 TTGTADAGDDNA
-437 FEDAVRSAAGD
+437 FENAVRGAAGD

-466 EALSAKTV
+466 EALSAKAV
-474 DAKQADAIEGAVKQ
+474 DAAQADAIEGAVKQ

>member
-36 TSRGDDTNDADGA
+36 STRGDDADSAAA
-49 QAKAE
+49 QPE

-60 LTLPV
+60 LVLPV

-78 AYGDS
+78 AYGAS
-83 APVVRDYCV
+83 SPVVRDYCV

-107 APNTAVTHQSLES
+107 APNTAVTHQSLDS
-120 AGRTPAVSDPQPA
+120 AGRTPAVSDAQPA
-133 YSEAVGVAGK
+133 YSETVGVAGK
-143 DQVKLEDLTV
+143 DEVKLEDLTA
-153 DKVRFPVS
+153 DKLRFAVS

-172 QVAGNDN
+172 QVVGNDN

-189 IGIAD
+189 IASAS

-217 TPVGAE
+217 TPVGAD
-223 AVYSAFPLNQND
+223 AVYTAFPLNQND

-256 DGSEKDQPAVSDLVW
+256 DGSAKDQPAVSDLVW

-284 DTKKDGGAQDGAQ
+284 DAKENGDAQNAADP
-297 DGTDADKAAD
+297 DKAAD
-307 EAKADTAAALQP
+307 EAGSNAAALQP

-346 ALELGGQ
+346 ALELGAQ

-378 SVSPDAD
+378 TVSPDAD

-408 AAGAYGAG
+408 AADAYGTG
-416 EAKTRVVLV
+416 DAKTRIVLV
-425 TTGTADAGDDKA
+425 TTGTADAGDDNA
-437 FEDAVRSAAGD
+437 FENAVRGAAGD

-466 EALSAKTV
+466 EALSAKAV
-474 DAKQADAIEGAVKQ
+474 DAAQADAIEGAVKQ

>member
-1 MAKHASGKNNYRLS
+1 M
-15 GELIALLVVLALIA
+15 
-29 AAVIWWL
+29 
-36 TSRGDDTNDADGA
+36 
-49 QAKAE
+49 
-54 DCVAGE
+54 
-60 LTLPV
+60 
-65 AASDKGAGQSLVD
+65 
-78 AYGDS
+78 
-83 APVVRDYCV
+83 

-107 APNTAVTHQSLES
+107 APNTAVTHQSLDS
-120 AGRTPAVSDPQPA
+120 AGRTPAVSDAQPA
-133 YSEAVGVAGK
+133 YSETVGVAGK
-143 DQVKLEDLTV
+143 DEVKLEDLTA
-153 DKVRFPVS
+153 DKLRFAVS

-189 IGIAD
+189 IGSASD
-194 ELNADAGE
+194 LNADAGE

-217 TPVGAE
+217 TPVGAD
-223 AVYSAFPLNQND
+223 AVYTAFPLNQND

-256 DGSEKDQPAVSDLVW
+256 DGSAKDQPAVSDLVW

-284 DTKKDGGAQDGAQ
+284 DTKENGDAQNAA
-297 DGTDADKAAD
+297 DADKAAD
-307 EAKADTAAALQP
+307 EAGSSAAALQP

-346 ALELGGQ
+346 ALELGAQ

-378 SVSPDAD
+378 TVSPDAD

-408 AAGAYGAG
+408 AAGAYGTG
-416 EAKTRVVLV
+416 DAKTRIVLV

-437 FEDAVRSAAGD
+437 FEDAVRGAAGD

-466 EALSAKTV
+466 EALSAKAV
-474 DAKQADAIEGAVKQ
+474 DAAQADAIEGAVKQ

>member
-36 TSRGDDTNDADGA
+36 STRGDDADSAEA
-49 QAKAE
+49 QPE

-60 LTLPV
+60 LVLPV

-78 AYGDS
+78 AYGAS
-83 APVVRDYCV
+83 SPVVRDYCV

-107 APNTAVTHQSLES
+107 APNTAVTHQSLDS
-120 AGRTPAVSDPQPA
+120 AGRTPAVSDAQPA

-143 DQVKLEDLTV
+143 DEIKFEDLTA
-153 DKVRFPVS
+153 DKLRFAVS

-172 QVAGNDN
+172 QVVGNDN

-189 IGIAD
+189 IASAS

-217 TPVGAE
+217 TPVGAD
-223 AVYSAFPLNQND
+223 AVYTAFPLNQND

-256 DGSEKDQPAVSDLVW
+256 DGSAKDQPAVSDLVW

-284 DTKKDGGAQDGAQ
+284 DEKEDSDTQNAADP
-297 DGTDADKAAD
+297 DKAAD
-307 EAKADTAAALQP
+307 EAGSNAAALQP

-332 SPYIQPAKDAIANT
+332 SPYIQPAKDAIANA
-346 ALELGGQ
+346 ALELGAQ

-378 SVSPDAD
+378 TVSPDAD

-408 AAGAYGAG
+408 AAGAYGTG
-416 EAKTRVVLV
+416 DAKTRIVLV
-425 TTGTADAGDDKA
+425 TTGTADAEDDNA
-437 FEDAVRSAAGD
+437 FEDAVRGAAGD

-466 EALSAKTV
+466 EALSAKAV
-474 DAKQADAIEGAVKQ
+474 DAAQADAIEGAVKQ

>member
-36 TSRGDDTNDADGA
+36 STRGDDADSAAA
-49 QAKAE
+49 QPE

-60 LTLPV
+60 LVLPV

-78 AYGDS
+78 AYGAS
-83 APVVRDYCV
+83 SPVVRDYCV

-107 APNTAVTHQSLES
+107 APNTAVTHQSLDS
-120 AGRTPAVSDPQPA
+120 AGRTPAVSDAQPA

-143 DQVKLEDLTV
+143 DEIKFEDLTA
-153 DKVRFPVS
+153 DKLRFAVS

-172 QVAGNDN
+172 QVVGNDN

-189 IGIAD
+189 IASAS

-217 TPVGAE
+217 TPVGAD
-223 AVYSAFPLNQND
+223 AVYTAFPLNQND

-256 DGSEKDQPAVSDLVW
+256 DGSAKDQPAVSDLVW

-284 DTKKDGGAQDGAQ
+284 DEKEDSDTQNAA
-297 DGTDADKAAD
+297 DADKAAD
-307 EAKADTAAALQP
+307 EAGSNPAALQP

-332 SPYIQPAKDAIANT
+332 SPYIQPAKDAIANA
-346 ALELGGQ
+346 ALELGAQ

-378 SVSPDAD
+378 TVSPDAD

-408 AAGAYGAG
+408 AAGAYGTG
-416 EAKTRVVLV
+416 DAKTRIVLV
-425 TTGTADAGDDKA
+425 TTGTADAGDDNA
-437 FEDAVRSAAGD
+437 FEDAVRGAAGD

-466 EALSAKTV
+466 EALSAKAV
-474 DAKQADAIEGAVKQ
+474 DAAQADAIEGAVKQ

>member
-29 AAVIWWL
+29 AAVIWFL
-36 TSRGDDTNDADGA
+36 STRGDDADSAAA
-49 QAKAE
+49 QPE

-60 LTLPV
+60 LVLPV

-78 AYGDS
+78 AYGAS
-83 APVVRDYCV
+83 SPVVRDYCV

-107 APNTAVTHQSLES
+107 APNTAVTHQSLDS
-120 AGRTPAVSDPQPA
+120 AGRTPAVSDAQPA

-143 DQVKLEDLTV
+143 DEIKFEDLTA
-153 DKVRFPVS
+153 DKLRFAVS

-172 QVAGNDN
+172 QVVGNDN

-189 IGIAD
+189 IASAS

-217 TPVGAE
+217 TPVGAD
-223 AVYSAFPLNQND
+223 AVYTAFPLNQND

-256 DGSEKDQPAVSDLVW
+256 DGSAKDQPAVSDLVW

-284 DTKKDGGAQDGAQ
+284 DEKEDSDTQNAADP
-297 DGTDADKAAD
+297 DKAAD
-307 EAKADTAAALQP
+307 EAGSNAAALQP

-332 SPYIQPAKDAIANT
+332 SPYIQPAKDAIANA
-346 ALELGGQ
+346 ALELGAQ

-378 SVSPDAD
+378 TVSPDAD

-408 AAGAYGAG
+408 AAGAYGTG
-416 EAKTRVVLV
+416 DAKTRIVLV
-425 TTGTADAGDDKA
+425 TTGTADAGDDNA
-437 FEDAVRSAAGD
+437 FEDAVRGAAGD

-466 EALSAKTV
+466 EALSAKAV
-474 DAKQADAIEGAVKQ
+474 DAAQADAIEGAVKQ

>member
-29 AAVIWWL
+29 AAVIWFL
-36 TSRGDDTNDADGA
+36 STRGDDADSAAA
-49 QAKAE
+49 QPE

-60 LTLPV
+60 LVLPV

-78 AYGDS
+78 AYGAS
-83 APVVRDYCV
+83 SPVVRDYCV

-107 APNTAVTHQSLES
+107 APNTAVTHQSLDS
-120 AGRTPAVSDPQPA
+120 AGRTPAVSDAQPA

-143 DQVKLEDLTV
+143 DEIKFEDLTA
-153 DKVRFPVS
+153 DKLRFAVS

-172 QVAGNDN
+172 QVVGNDN

-189 IGIAD
+189 IASAS

-217 TPVGAE
+217 TPVGAD
-223 AVYSAFPLNQND
+223 AVYTAFPLNQND

-256 DGSEKDQPAVSDLVW
+256 DGSAKDQPAVSDLVW

-284 DTKKDGGAQDGAQ
+284 DAKENGDAQNAA
-297 DGTDADKAAD
+297 DADKAAD
-307 EAKADTAAALQP
+307 EAGSNAAALQP

-332 SPYIQPAKDAIANT
+332 SPYIQPAKDAIANA
-346 ALELGGQ
+346 ALELGAQ

-378 SVSPDAD
+378 TVSPDAD

-408 AAGAYGAG
+408 AAGAYGTG
-416 EAKTRVVLV
+416 DAKTRIVLV
-425 TTGTADAGDDKA
+425 TTGTADAGDDNA
-437 FEDAVRSAAGD
+437 FENAVRGAAGD

-466 EALSAKTV
+466 EALSAKAV
-474 DAKQADAIEGAVKQ
+474 DAAQADAIEGAVKQ